1 MLRRNLTH
9 GFAEAE
15 LGSIQRRCRT
25 AAAAIIGAV
34 ADDIALAPNTS
45 FGMNLAASLVSS
57 GPVGAIVVSE
67 GEFPA
72 NVLPFLAL
80 ERRGFQVRIVPC
92 GVDGLPDEGRI
103 LREIEMPGVVAL
115 SVSAVQFAT
124 GVLMD
129 THRLGRAC
137 RNLGILYFIDA
148 IQAIGATP
156 FSVQDSG
163 ADLVACGG
171 QKWLCGPW
179 GSGFVWIS
187 EEAQTRFEPPMVSWL
202 ATADG
207 ADFDNMLHYRMDWRP
222 NARKFELAT
231 LGIQDYLGLAR
242 SLEVLLEVGV
252 SEVRAQL
259 ERLHAPVLAWVA
271 DREDVRLI
279 TPPQRPRRAGILSFI
294 PPNVAAAA
302 AALQAAN
309 VIFSLRKGVLR
320 LAPHWYNTVDETEEV
335 VRILESTRND

>member
-25 AAAAIIGAV
+25 AAATLIGAV
-34 ADDIALAPNTS
+34 SGDIALAPNTS
-45 FGMNLAASLVSS
+45 FGMNLAASLVAAGSA
-57 GPVGAIVVSE
+57 GTVIVSE

-80 ERRGFQVRIVPC
+80 EGRGFEVRIVPC
-92 GVDGLPDEGRI
+92 GADGLPDEGRL
-103 LREIEMPGVVAL
+103 LREVEMPGVVAL

-129 THRLGRAC
+129 TRRLGEAC
-137 RNLGILYFIDA
+137 RRLGILYFIDA

-156 FSVQDSG
+156 FAVKDSG

-187 EEAQTRFEPPMVSWL
+187 EEAQRRFDPPMVSWL
-202 ATADG
+202 ATTDG

-231 LGIQDYLGLAR
+231 LGIQDYLGLAG
-242 SLEVLLEVGV
+242 SIEVLLEIGV
-252 SEVRAQL
+252 AEVRAQL
-259 ERLHAPVLAWVA
+259 ERLHEPILAWAA
-271 DREDVRLI
+271 DRDDVRLI
-279 TPPQRPRRAGILSFI
+279 TPREQTRRAGIVSFI
-294 PPNVAAAA
+294 PPDVPAAATALRA
-302 AALQAAN
+302 AR
-309 VIFSLRKGVLR
+309 VIFSLREGVLR
-320 LAPHWYNTVDETEEV
+320 LAPHWYNTVDEMEEV
-335 VRILESTRND
+335 VRILEATTSD